1 LLPVLAA
8 RDWESSAEV
17 GGWKALFARF
27 VAEDWMRD
35 AKEDGWLELLL
46 FSLLVVVLVSGLVLL
61 PLPVPLSLAVP
72 RVFGSVM
79 VA

>member
-1 LLPVLAA
+1 
-8 RDWESSAEV
+8 V

-35 AKEDGWLELLL
+35 AREGWLKLLL
-46 FSLLVVVLVSGLVLL
+46 PLSLVSVVLVSGLLD
-61 PLPVPLSLAVP
+61 PLSLAVP

>member
-1 LLPVLAA
+1 
-8 RDWESSAEV
+8 V

-35 AKEDGWLELLL
+35 AREEGWLELLL
-46 FSLLVVVLVSGLVLL
+46 FSLLVVVLVSGPLLLPLPL

-79 VA
+79 VT